1 MRVHIVMLHL
11 NQIFRIIYKYTI
23 IKYIYIYILLFLKVY
38 SFILMK
44 NIFIFLKNNHRLLNI
59 ML

>member
-23 IKYIYIYILLFLKVY
+23 IKYIYIYTVIFKSLFIHIDEKYFYILEK
-38 SFILMK
+38 
-44 NIFIFLKNNHRLLNI
+44 
-59 ML
+59 